1 MMQMS
6 KEILVGSDHAGYQ
19 LKLELLKEVWEHWD
33 FQDCGTHSMDPVD
46 YPDIAHSVCQQVIET
61 DQRAILVCGT
71 GIGMTMVANRYPE
84 IRAALCY
91 NEEMARMARKHNN
104 ANVLVLGKRMIAIWE
119 ARNIIKKFL
128 TTEFEA
134 GRHSKRIAKF
144 NQ

>member
-1 MMQMS
+1 MTRD
-6 KEILVGSDHAGYQ
+6 ILIGSDHAGYQ
-19 LKLELLKEVWEHWD
+19 LKVELLKEVWENWD
-33 FQDCGTHSMDPVD
+33 FQDCGTHSIDPVD
-46 YPDIAHSVCQQVIET
+46 YPDIAHAVCQQVIDT

-119 ARNIIKKFL
+119 ARNIIRKFL
-128 TTEFEA
+128 TTDFDN
-134 GRHSKRIAKF
+134 GRHSRRIAKF

>member
-1 MMQMS
+1 MTRD
-6 KEILVGSDHAGYQ
+6 ILIGSDHAGYQ
-19 LKLELLKEVWEHWD
+19 LKVELLKEVWENWD

-46 YPDIAHSVCQQVIET
+46 YPDIAHAVCQQVIDT

-104 ANVLVLGKRMIAIWE
+104 ANVLVLGKRTIAIWE
-119 ARNIIKKFL
+119 ARNIIRKFL

-134 GRHSKRIAKF
+134 GRHSRRTAKF

>member
-1 MMQMS
+1 MTRD
-6 KEILVGSDHAGYQ
+6 ILIGSDHAGYQ
-19 LKLELLKEVWEHWD
+19 LKVELLKEVWENWD
-33 FQDCGTHSMDPVD
+33 FQDCGTHSIDPVD
-46 YPDIAHSVCQQVIET
+46 YPDIAHAVCQQVIDT

-119 ARNIIKKFL
+119 ARNIIRKFL

-134 GRHSKRIAKF
+134 GRHSRRIAKF

>member
-1 MMQMS
+1 MTR
-6 KEILVGSDHAGYQ
+6 EILIGSDHAGYQ
-19 LKLELLKEVWEHWD
+19 LKVELLKEVWENWD
-33 FQDCGTHSMDPVD
+33 FQDCGTHSIDPVD
-46 YPDIAHSVCQQVIET
+46 YPDIAHAVCQQVIDT

-119 ARNIIKKFL
+119 ARNIIRKFL

-134 GRHSKRIAKF
+134 GRHSRRIAKF

>member
-1 MMQMS
+1 MTRD
-6 KEILVGSDHAGYQ
+6 ILIGSDHAGYQ
-19 LKLELLKEVWEHWD
+19 LKVELLKEVWEYWD
-33 FQDCGTHSMDPVD
+33 FQDCGTHSIDPVD
-46 YPDIAHSVCQQVIET
+46 YPDIAHAVCQQVIDT

-119 ARNIIKKFL
+119 ARNIIRKFL
-128 TTEFEA
+128 TTDFEA

>member
-1 MMQMS
+1 MTRD
-6 KEILVGSDHAGYQ
+6 ILIGSDHAGYQ
-19 LKLELLKEVWEHWD
+19 LKVELLKEVWENWD
-33 FQDCGTHSMDPVD
+33 FQDCGTHSIDPVD
-46 YPDIAHSVCQQVIET
+46 YPDIAHAVCQQVIDT
-61 DQRAILVCGT
+61 DQRAVLVCGT

-119 ARNIIKKFL
+119 ARNIIRKFL

-134 GRHSKRIAKF
+134 GRHSRRIAKF

>member
-1 MMQMS
+1 MTRD
-6 KEILVGSDHAGYQ
+6 ILIGSDHAGYQ
-19 LKLELLKEVWEHWD
+19 LKVELLKEVWEYWD
-33 FQDCGTHSMDPVD
+33 FQDCGTHSIDPVD
-46 YPDIAHSVCQQVIET
+46 YPDIAHAVCQQVIDT

-119 ARNIIKKFL
+119 ARNIIRKFL
-128 TTEFEA
+128 TTDFEA
-134 GRHSKRIAKF
+134 GRHSRRIAKF

>member
-1 MMQMS
+1 MNE
-6 KEILVGSDHAGYQ
+6 EILVGSDHAGYQ
-19 LKLELLKEVWEHWD
+19 LKLELLKEVWEQWD
-33 FQDCGTHSMDPVD
+33 FQDCGTHSPDPVD
-46 YPDIAHSVCQQVIET
+46 YPDIAHAVCQQVIDTE
-61 DQRAILVCGT
+61 QRAILVCGT

-128 TTEFEA
+128 TTDFEA

>member
-1 MMQMS
+1 MTRD
-6 KEILVGSDHAGYQ
+6 ILIGSDHAGYQ
-19 LKLELLKEVWEHWD
+19 LKVELLKEVWENWD

-46 YPDIAHSVCQQVIET
+46 YPDIAHAVCQQVIDT
-61 DQRAILVCGT
+61 DQRAVLVCGT

-119 ARNIIKKFL
+119 ARNIIRKFL
-128 TTEFEA
+128 TTEFDN
-134 GRHSKRIAKF
+134 GRHSRRIAKF

>member
-1 MMQMS
+1 MTRD
-6 KEILVGSDHAGYQ
+6 ILIGSDHAGYQ
-19 LKLELLKEVWEHWD
+19 LKVELLKEVWENWD
-33 FQDCGTHSMDPVD
+33 FQDCGTHSIDPVD
-46 YPDIAHSVCQQVIET
+46 YPDIAHAVCQQVIDT

-104 ANVLVLGKRMIAIWE
+104 ANVLVLGKRTIAIWE
-119 ARNIIKKFL
+119 ARNIIRKFL

-134 GRHSKRIAKF
+134 GRHSRRIAKF

>member
-1 MMQMS
+1 MQITE
-6 KEILVGSDHAGYQ
+6 EILIGSDHAGYQ
-19 LKLELLKEVWEHWD
+19 LKVELLKEVWENWD
-33 FQDCGTHSMDPVD
+33 FQDCGTHSIDPVD
-46 YPDIAHSVCQQVIET
+46 YPDIAHAVCQQVIDT

-128 TTEFEA
+128 TTDFEA

>member
-1 MMQMS
+1 MTRD
-6 KEILVGSDHAGYQ
+6 ILIGSDHAGYQ
-19 LKLELLKEVWEHWD
+19 LKVELLKEVWENWD

-46 YPDIAHSVCQQVIET
+46 YPDIAHAVCQQVIDT

-119 ARNIIKKFL
+119 ARNIIRKFL

-134 GRHSKRIAKF
+134 GRHSRRIAKF

>member
-1 MMQMS
+1 MS

-19 LKLELLKEVWEHWD
+19 LKLELLKEVWENWN

-46 YPDIAHSVCQQVIET
+46 YPDIAHAVCQQVIET

-119 ARNIIKKFL
+119 ARNIIRKFL
-128 TTEFEA
+128 TTDFEA

>member
-1 MMQMS
+1 MNE
-6 KEILVGSDHAGYQ
+6 EILVGSDHAGYQ
-19 LKLELLKEVWEHWD
+19 LKLELLKEVWEQWD
-33 FQDCGTHSMDPVD
+33 FQDCGTHSPDPVD
-46 YPDIAHSVCQQVIET
+46 YPDIAHAVCQQVIDTE
-61 DQRAILVCGT
+61 QRAILVCGT

-119 ARNIIKKFL
+119 ARNIIRKFL
-128 TTEFEA
+128 TTDFEA

>member
-1 MMQMS
+1 MTRD
-6 KEILVGSDHAGYQ
+6 ILIGSDHAGYQ
-19 LKLELLKEVWEHWD
+19 LKVELLKEVWENWD
-33 FQDCGTHSMDPVD
+33 FQDCGTHSIDPVD
-46 YPDIAHSVCQQVIET
+46 YPDIAHAVCQQVIDT

-119 ARNIIKKFL
+119 ARNIIRKFL
-128 TTEFEA
+128 TTEFDN
-134 GRHSKRIAKF
+134 GRHSRRIAKF

>member
-1 MMQMS
+1 MMKMTRD
-6 KEILVGSDHAGYQ
+6 ILIGSDHAGYQ

-33 FQDCGTHSMDPVD
+33 FQDCGTHNMAPVD
-46 YPDIAHSVCQQVIET
+46 YPDIAHAVCKQVIDT

-71 GIGMTMVANRYPE
+71 GLGMTMVANRHPD

>member
-1 MMQMS
+1 MQITE
-6 KEILVGSDHAGYQ
+6 EILIGSDHAGYQ
-19 LKLELLKEVWEHWD
+19 LKVELLKEVWENWD
-33 FQDCGTHSMDPVD
+33 FQDCGTHSIDPVD
-46 YPDIAHSVCQQVIET
+46 YPDIAHAVCQQVIDT
-61 DQRAILVCGT
+61 DQRAILVCGA

-128 TTEFEA
+128 TTDFEA

>member
-1 MMQMS
+1 MTRD
-6 KEILVGSDHAGYQ
+6 ILIGSDHAGYQ
-19 LKLELLKEVWEHWD
+19 LKVELLKEVWENWD
-33 FQDCGTHSMDPVD
+33 FQDCGTHSIDPVD
-46 YPDIAHSVCQQVIET
+46 YPDIAHAVCQQVIDT

-104 ANVLVLGKRMIAIWE
+104 ANVLVLGKRMISIWE
-119 ARNIIKKFL
+119 ATNIIRKFL
-128 TTEFEA
+128 TTEFDN
-134 GRHSKRIAKF
+134 GRHSRRIAKF

>member
-1 MMQMS
+1 MTRD
-6 KEILVGSDHAGYQ
+6 ILIGSDHAGYQ
-19 LKLELLKEVWEHWD
+19 LKVELLKEVWEYWD
-33 FQDCGTHSMDPVD
+33 FQDCGTHSIDPVD
-46 YPDIAHSVCQQVIET
+46 YPDIAHAVCQQVIDT

-104 ANVLVLGKRMIAIWE
+104 ANVLVLGKRMISIWE
-119 ARNIIKKFL
+119 ARNIIRKFL
-128 TTEFEA
+128 TTDFEA

>member
-1 MMQMS
+1 MT
-6 KEILVGSDHAGYQ
+6 KDILIGSDHAGYQ
-19 LKLELLKEVWEHWD
+19 LKLELLKEVWENWD
-33 FQDCGTHSMDPVD
+33 FQDCGTHSIDPVD
-46 YPDIAHSVCQQVIET
+46 YPDIAHAVCQQVIET

-119 ARNIIKKFL
+119 ARNIIRKFL
-128 TTEFEA
+128 TTDFEA

>member
-1 MMQMS
+1 MTRD
-6 KEILVGSDHAGYQ
+6 ILIGSDHAGYQ
-19 LKLELLKEVWEHWD
+19 LKVELLKEVWENWD

-46 YPDIAHSVCQQVIET
+46 YPDIAHAVCQQVIDT
-61 DQRAILVCGT
+61 DQRAVLVCGT

>member
-1 MMQMS
+1 MQITE
-6 KEILVGSDHAGYQ
+6 EILIGSDHAGYQ
-19 LKLELLKEVWEHWD
+19 LKVELLKEVWENWD
-33 FQDCGTHSMDPVD
+33 FQDCGTHSIDPVD
-46 YPDIAHSVCQQVIET
+46 YPDIAHAVCQQVIDT

-128 TTEFEA
+128 AATR
-134 GRHSKRIAKF
+134 GCVRP
-144 NQ
+144 

>member
-1 MMQMS
+1 MTRD
-6 KEILVGSDHAGYQ
+6 ILIGSDHAGYQ
-19 LKLELLKEVWEHWD
+19 LKVELLKEVWENWD

-46 YPDIAHSVCQQVIET
+46 YPDIAHAVCQQVIDT
-61 DQRAILVCGT
+61 DQRAVLVCGT

-119 ARNIIKKFL
+119 ARNIIRKFL
-128 TTEFEA
+128 TTDFEA

>member
-1 MMQMS
+1 MTRD
-6 KEILVGSDHAGYQ
+6 ILIGSDHAGYQ
-19 LKLELLKEVWEHWD
+19 LKVELLKEVWENWD

-46 YPDIAHSVCQQVIET
+46 YPDIAHAVCQQVIDT
-61 DQRAILVCGT
+61 DQRAVLVCGT

-104 ANVLVLGKRMIAIWE
+104 ANVLVLGKRMISIWE
-119 ARNIIKKFL
+119 ATNIIRKFL
-128 TTEFEA
+128 TTEFDN
-134 GRHSKRIAKF
+134 GRHSRRIAKF

>member
-1 MMQMS
+1 MTRD
-6 KEILVGSDHAGYQ
+6 ILIGSDHAGYQ
-19 LKLELLKEVWEHWD
+19 LKVELLKEVWENWD
-33 FQDCGTHSMDPVD
+33 FQDCGTHSIDPVD
-46 YPDIAHSVCQQVIET
+46 YPDIAHAVCQQVIAT

-119 ARNIIKKFL
+119 ARNIIRKFL
-128 TTEFEA
+128 TTEFDN
-134 GRHSKRIAKF
+134 GRHSRRIAKF

>member
-1 MMQMS
+1 MT
-6 KEILVGSDHAGYQ
+6 KDILIGSDHAGYQ
-19 LKLELLKEVWEHWD
+19 LKVELLKEVWENWD
-33 FQDCGTHSMDPVD
+33 FQDCGCHSIDPVD
-46 YPDIAHSVCQQVIET
+46 YPDIAHAVCKRVLET

-104 ANVLVLGKRMIAIWE
+104 ANVLVVGKRMISIWE
-119 ARNIIKKFL
+119 AKHIIKKFL
-128 TTEFEA
+128 TTDFEA

>member
-1 MMQMS
+1 MTRD
-6 KEILVGSDHAGYQ
+6 ILIGSDHAGYQ
-19 LKLELLKEVWEHWD
+19 LKVELLKEVWENWD
-33 FQDCGTHSMDPVD
+33 FQDCGTHSIDPVD
-46 YPDIAHSVCQQVIET
+46 YPDIAHAVCQQVIDT

-104 ANVLVLGKRMIAIWE
+104 ANVLVLGKRMISIWE
-119 ARNIIKKFL
+119 ARNIIRKFL
-128 TTEFEA
+128 TTEFDN
-134 GRHSKRIAKF
+134 GRHSRRIAKF

>member
-1 MMQMS
+1 MT
-6 KEILVGSDHAGYQ
+6 KDILIGSDHAGYQ
-19 LKLELLKEVWEHWD
+19 LKLELLKEVWENWD

-46 YPDIAHSVCQQVIET
+46 YPDIAHAVCQQVIET

-119 ARNIIKKFL
+119 ARNIIRKFL
-128 TTEFEA
+128 TTDFEA